1 MSAPHE
7 EAERPV
13 VAVFRTA
20 LFNATERFI
29 QEQAA
34 SLTRWR
40 PILVGLERKGEILP
54 ALRDGMI
61 LPANVAE
68 RLAFAAT
75 GRGGRLGGRMW
86 VWRGQ
91 LNHAPFWAGAL
102 T

>member
-1 MSAPHE
+1 MSVS
-7 EAERPV
+7 EAQVERPV

-20 LFNATERFI
+20 LFNPTERFI

-34 SLTRWR
+34 ALTRWR

-54 ALRDGMI
+54 ALKEGMI

-75 GRGGRLGGRMW
+75 GRGGA
-86 VWRGQ
+86 VE
-91 LNHAPFWAGAL
+91 AK
-102 T
+102 